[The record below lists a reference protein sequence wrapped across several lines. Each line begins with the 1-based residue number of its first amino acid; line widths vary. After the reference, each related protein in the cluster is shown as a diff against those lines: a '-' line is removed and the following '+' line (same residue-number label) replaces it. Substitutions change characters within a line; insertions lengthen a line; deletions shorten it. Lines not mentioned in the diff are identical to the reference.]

1 MFNVIL
7 GAQVGRARPKIYSI
21 LIYEPWPADC
31 NRLLE
36 RSKNYF
42 VVTHSNLKASFKK
55 KPRTTIKQ
63 SKTKT
68 MPYIWFWVHWLAE
81 HAPKFVQ
88 YQFNKLGLLTTRD
101 PQEGEKII
109 WKFVFLSRKQVIT
122 KKKKQ
127 HYEKKKKSQN
137 VLCVILGAQV
147 GRACPKI
154 CSISIYQPWPADCNR
169 PLERSK
175 NYFEVTHSNS
185 KASIKKKPWRT
196 IKQSK
201 TKTMPYIWFWVHW
214 FAEHAPKCVQY
225 QFTKLGWLTT
235 SDPKEGAKIIWKF
248 VFLSR
253 QQVTRKNK
261 QHYEKWEKSQ
271 KVLYVILGALVRR
284 ARPQNLFNIL
294 LLNLVGWMRQ
304 ALRKEQKLFWSYSF

>member
-21 LIYEPWPADC
+21 LIYEPWLADC

-63 SKTKT
+63 SKTKA

-122 KKKKQ
+122 KKTNNTMKKRKRAKTSYVWFWVHRLAEHAPRSVQ
-127 HYEKKKKSQN
+127 YQFTNLGRLTATDPWKGAKIILKLLILTRRPALRKNHGGPSNRVKPRQCLIFDSGCTGSQSMPQNVFNINLPNLVGSLQVTLRKEQKLFGSLFFYLDSKLPEKTNNTMKSGKRAKKS
-137 VLCVILGAQV
+137 
-147 GRACPKI
+147 
-154 CSISIYQPWPADCNR
+154 YMW
-169 PLERSK
+169 
-175 NYFEVTHSNS
+175 Y
-185 KASIKKKPWRT
+185 
-196 IKQSK
+196 
-201 TKTMPYIWFWVHW
+201 WVHW
-214 FAEHAPKCVQY
+214 FAEHAPKIC
-225 QFTKLGWLTT
+225 
-235 SDPKEGAKIIWKF
+235 SI
-248 VFLSR
+248 
-253 QQVTRKNK
+253 
-261 QHYEKWEKSQ
+261 
-271 KVLYVILGALVRR
+271 
-284 ARPQNLFNIL
+284 
-294 LLNLVGWMRQ
+294 
-304 ALRKEQKLFWSYSF
+304 SFY